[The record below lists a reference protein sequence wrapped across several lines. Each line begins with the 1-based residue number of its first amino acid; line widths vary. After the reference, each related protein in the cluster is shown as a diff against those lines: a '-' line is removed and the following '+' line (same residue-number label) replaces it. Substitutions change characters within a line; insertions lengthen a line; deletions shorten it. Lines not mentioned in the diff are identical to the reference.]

1 MLSRIVA
8 TASLAT
14 ALLLPSCATVTKM
27 PLSGQ
32 GSPAV
37 DKSKAI
43 FLITATTRNIYK
55 ASYQPK
61 LLVVNVERDV
71 VNGSQDRLNFKM
83 DDAGRTET
91 DSPDQGNRYLIR
103 LQLDPGTYAIQGLT
117 CLNRGFLINAFFFAP
132 LRESLQVSGPGVF
145 YLGHVDA
152 IVRERVDNEFRAGP
166 VAPLMDQSVSGA
178 SGGTF
183 DVTISDQW
191 ERDRTEFVAAFPAL
205 KAASIQKA
213 ILPAFDRVKAQRL
226 WEEQ

>member
-83 DDAGRTET
+83 DDEGRTET
-91 DSPDQGNRYLIR
+91 RPTRATDISSACSSIR
-103 LQLDPGTYAIQGLT
+103 
-117 CLNRGFLINAFFFAP
+117 AP
-132 LRESLQVSGPGVF
+132 TPF
-145 YLGHVDA
+145 
-152 IVRERVDNEFRAGP
+152 
-166 VAPLMDQSVSGA
+166 
-178 SGGTF
+178 
-183 DVTISDQW
+183 
-191 ERDRTEFVAAFPAL
+191 
-205 KAASIQKA
+205 KA
-213 ILPAFDRVKAQRL
+213 
-226 WEEQ
+226 